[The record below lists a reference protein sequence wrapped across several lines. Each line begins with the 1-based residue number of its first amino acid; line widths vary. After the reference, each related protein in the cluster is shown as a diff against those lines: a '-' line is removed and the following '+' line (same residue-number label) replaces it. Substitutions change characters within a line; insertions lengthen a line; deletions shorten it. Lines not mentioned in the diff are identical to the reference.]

1 MLDILEWTLDVIGV
15 TYRRLDGSICLQD
28 KVVIKEHMLARL
40 LHLLLILLSW
50 ALKLHWFAVLHKFW
64 SAVLYAGILVK
75 ADKNELVAMI
85 HVVFWAG
92 MLSFGLDLFLPGLGL
107 VCLLC

>member
-50 ALKLHWFAVLHKFW
+50 AL
-64 SAVLYAGILVK
+64 YAGILVK

-92 MLSFGLDLFLPGLGL
+92 MLSFGLGLFLPGLGL